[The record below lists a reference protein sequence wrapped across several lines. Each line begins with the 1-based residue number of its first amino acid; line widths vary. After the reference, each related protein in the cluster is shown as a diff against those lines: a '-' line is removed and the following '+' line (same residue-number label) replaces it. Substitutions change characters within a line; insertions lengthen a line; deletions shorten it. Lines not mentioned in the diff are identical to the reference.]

1 MVPPFSS
8 NLAHP
13 CFESQTA
20 EIRKGPELRKCTE
33 TNDIA
38 LYMVIKYSRKQ
49 RLASPFLLE
58 NVHGTVE
65 GFSILQTVTRH
76 AAPLTD

>member
-13 CFESQTA
+13 CIESKTA
-20 EIRKGPELRKCTE
+20 EIRKGPEVRKYTE

-38 LYMVIKYSRKQ
+38 LYMVITYSRKQ
-49 RLASPFLLE
+49 RLGSLSLLE
-58 NVHGTVE
+58 NVHSTLE
-65 GFSILQTVTRH
+65 ELSIRQTVSRH